1 MHNVSLKPDFNL
13 SSGSVRFFS
22 LVSFSLKENI
32 TELIE
37 LSVSGKGRPSL
48 SAGICLTL
56 TAGGEVIVRQEDS
69 GSGES
74 PLPGSYCTRLA
85 QQILLKRQVPNN
97 ERKTTMVSKMHMS
110 SVAEPEI
117 TIQEPGITY
126 HYCRAMKDKDMA

>member
-13 SSGSVRFFS
+13 SSGSVQFFS

-32 TELIE
+32 AELIE
-37 LSVSGKGRPSL
+37 LYVSGKGRPSL

-74 PLPGSYCTRLA
+74 PLPGSLYYTHA
-85 QQILLKRQVPNN
+85 TDSI
-97 ERKTTMVSKMHMS
+97 KTDTFHSMRTKKKCNL
-110 SVAEPEI
+110 
-117 TIQEPGITY
+117 Y
-126 HYCRAMKDKDMA
+126 